1 MVNENTY
8 NSPND
13 KQITVHGQIQLM
25 VGVEHKK
32 VPSILKRNSNVLT
45 KQPSIVIPAETT
57 KGGKIAISPL
67 TQTKFN
73 CSKDHQ
79 VQVNVFKTGDLFS

>member
-8 NSPND
+8 NSTND
-13 KQITVHGQIQLM
+13 KQITVNGQIQLM

-32 VPSILKRNSNVLT
+32 VPSILKRNCNIVT
-45 KQPSIVIPAETT
+45 KPTSIVIPAEST

-73 CSKDHQ
+73 GAKDHQ
-79 VQVNVFKTGDLFS
+79 VQV